1 MFSLSHEFSGL
12 TFPPA
17 TISMGRITNCKL
29 ITVEKAQIWKIL
41 PIVIIRLICEEKAK
55 KCPNDISF
63 MIFMMGGGQLV
74 LASRTQ
80 NPKFYIVINEEDTK
94 TIIANQLEGI
104 LIGLAM
110 FL

>member
-1 MFSLSHEFSGL
+1 
-12 TFPPA
+12 
-17 TISMGRITNCKL
+17 MGRITNCKL
-29 ITVEKAQIWKIL
+29 ITVEKAQIWEIL
-41 PIVIIRLICEEKAK
+41 PIVIIRLICEGKAK
-55 KCPNDISF
+55 NRPNDIR
-63 MIFMMGGGQLV
+63 GGIQLV

-110 FL
+110 LL